1 MGLQQWLSEFRALHE
16 RARRGD
22 LDATERET
30 YREGREA
37 LARALVAAQRLT
49 RSPDQS
55 PRQAVRV
62 TRALQVVLESRVR
75 RELLVTVDLSLGGFS
90 AAMGSAPGS
99 DEELTATL
107 RLPETEPFVASA
119 RVVGVAKQPGRV
131 LVSFAFGRT
140 DDASRERLELA
151 LFDTILAQVAR

>member
-1 MGLQQWLSEFRALHE
+1 MGLQQWLSDFRALHE
-16 RARRGD
+16 KARRGE
-22 LDATERET
+22 LDAKERET

-62 TRALQVVLESRVR
+62 TRALQVVLESRAR

-107 RLPETEPFVASA
+107 RLPGTEPFVAA
-119 RVVGVAKQPGRV
+119 VRMAGVARQPGRV

-140 DDASRERLELA
+140 DEASRERLELA
-151 LFDTILAQVAR
+151 IFDTILAQIAK

>member
-1 MGLQQWLSEFRALHE
+1 
-16 RARRGD
+16 
-22 LDATERET
+22 
-30 YREGREA
+30 
-37 LARALVAAQRLT
+37 
-49 RSPDQS
+49 
-55 PRQAVRV
+55 VRV

-107 RLPETEPFVASA
+107 RLPETEPFVAPA
-119 RVVGVAKQPGRV
+119 RMVGVARQPGRV

-151 LFDTILAQVAR
+151 IFDTILAQVAR